1 MITAF
6 HFQLREAV
14 DVLDAV
20 FGFDAGERP
29 YVCRYHGRLKRQE
42 LVFGIIDGILTEQ
55 CPTWR

>member
-29 YVCRYHGRLKRQE
+29 YRSPRQNPM
-42 LVFGIIDGILTEQ
+42 L
-55 CPTWR
+55 